1 MRATLA
7 LNTLRME
14 IKNIFKALYIYK
26 KNNDARP
33 LTISVK
39 KALYQIFD
47 LLPKKLS
54 GMEFYVDILFQYMD

>member
-7 LNTLRME
+7 LNALRME
-14 IKNIFKALYIYK
+14 IKDIFKALYPYK

-39 KALYQIFD
+39 KALY
-47 LLPKKLS
+47 
-54 GMEFYVDILFQYMD
+54 